1 MDRAE
6 AHTSVLRD
14 EVAEL
19 LCPAQP
25 EIIVDCTVGLGGH
38 SKAMLE
44 SAGASPTLIAMDVD
58 QRNLRHAKETLSEFG
73 DRVRFFHANF
83 SEIGAVLAEVGAET
97 ADVVLADLGV
107 ASNQLDDPARG
118 LSFSVD
124 GPLDMRLDDRLTRTA
139 EDLIN
144 TLSEEDLANVIF
156 QYGQERFSRRI
167 ARAVAAARKQERIAR
182 TTQLAE
188 LVRRAYPAP
197 ARHRRRGVDPATRT
211 FMALRIAV
219 NQELENLERLLE
231 QLPRILSIHGRAG
244 FITFHSL
251 EDRPVKHAFRDWAST
266 GRAHLITKKPVVPT
280 DRECRANPRS
290 RSAKLRVIERTA
302 A

>member
-1 MDRAE
+1 
-6 AHTSVLRD
+6 
-14 EVAEL
+14 
-19 LCPAQP
+19 
-25 EIIVDCTVGLGGH
+25 
-38 SKAMLE
+38 LE
-44 SAGASPTLIAMDVD
+44 SAEASPTLIAMDVD
-58 QRNLRHAKETLSEFG
+58 QRNLRRAKEALSEFG

-83 SEIGAVLAEVGAET
+83 SEIDAVLAEVGAET

-107 ASNQLDDPARG
+107 ASNQLDDPSRG
-118 LSFSVD
+118 LSFSAD
-124 GPLDMRLDDRLTRTA
+124 GPLDMRLDDRLTQTA

-144 TLSEEDLANVIF
+144 TLSAEDLANVIF

-188 LVRRAYPAP
+188 LVRRAYPAA
-197 ARHRRRGVDPATRT
+197 ARRRRRGVDPATRT
-211 FMALRIAV
+211 FMALRMAV
-219 NQELENLERLLE
+219 NHELENLNALLE
-231 QLPRILSIHGRAG
+231 HLPRILSIHGRAG

-251 EDRPVKHAFRDWAST
+251 EDRPVKHALRDWAAT
-266 GRAHLITKKPVVPT
+266 GRARLITKKPVVPT
-280 DRECRANPRS
+280 DRETRANPRS